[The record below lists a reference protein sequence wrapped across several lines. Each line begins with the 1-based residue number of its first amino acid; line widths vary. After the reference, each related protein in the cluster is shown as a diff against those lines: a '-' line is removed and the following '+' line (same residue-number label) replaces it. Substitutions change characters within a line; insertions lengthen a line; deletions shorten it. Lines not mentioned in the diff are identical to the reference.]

1 MIESSAIILN
11 VDDREAGRYTKSRH
25 LKKFG
30 FEVVEAATGAEAL
43 RKVEEIRPAVVLLDV
58 RLPDMSG
65 IEVCEIIKTKWPEV
79 MVLQTSATFIKV
91 EDRIRGLNGGADS
104 YLIQPAEPEELAAAV
119 GALLRI
125 RRAEDALRGLNE
137 LLENRVRERTAV
149 LEALNEELKNEI
161 AQREMAEAALIQAQ
175 KMEAIGRLTGGL
187 AHDFNNLLTA
197 IVGNL
202 DLIRIGSKEPRT
214 LRLAGNA
221 FKAAERGSKLTAQL
235 LAFSRTQKLAARPV
249 AVNALITG
257 MSEMLAQTLGPSVQV
272 VTVLDPEAGM
282 ARTDDNQLEVAI
294 LNLAI
299 NSRDA
304 MQDGGTLTISTRRR
318 ELTAP
323 DGDLL
328 PGSYITVS
336 VVDTGEGMSPD
347 VIGKAFDPFFTTKA
361 AGKGTGLGLAQVY
374 GISRQCGGSARI
386 LSQTGQGTNVT
397 VWLRSAGADAPLVDE
412 AAAAEIFESA
422 SGEILLIDDDPDVRN
437 TLHELLAELGYTVN
451 AAENADAGLKLLER
465 TNPDIVILDFA
476 MPDVNG
482 AEAAKAIRGKRQA
495 LPILF
500 VSGYADTVAL
510 SEAVGDAP
518 ILHKPFNRA
527 EIAAAVLAAK
537 RRGVPIPD

>member
-11 VDDREAGRYTKSRH
+11 VDDREAGRYAKSRH
-25 LKKFG
+25 LKTFG
-30 FEVVEAATGAEAL
+30 FDVVEAADGAEAL
-43 RKVEEIRPAVVLLDV
+43 RKVEEVRPAVVLLDV

-79 MVLQTSATFIKV
+79 MVLQTSATFINV
-91 EDRIRGLNGGADS
+91 VDRIRGLNGGADS

-257 MSEMLAQTLGPSVQV
+257 MSELLAQTLGPSVQV

-299 NSRDA
+299 NARDA

-318 ELTAP
+318 ELAAP

-347 VIGKAFDPFFTTKA
+347 VMGKAFDPFFTTKA

-397 VWLRSAGADAPLVDE
+397 VWLRSPGADAPPADE
-412 AAAAEIFESA
+412 AAAAQIFDSA

-537 RRGVPIPD
+537 RRGVPRPD

>member
-1 MIESSAIILN
+1 MDETSAIILN

-25 LKKFG
+25 LKQFG
-30 FEVVEAATGAEAL
+30 YQVVEASDGAEAL
-43 RKVEEIRPAVVLLDV
+43 RKVEEVRPAVVLLDV

-79 MVLQTSATFIKV
+79 MVLQTSATFVNV

-104 YLIQPAEPEELAAAV
+104 YLIQPAEPEELGAAI

-137 LLENRVRERTAV
+137 RLENRVRERTAG
-149 LEALNEELKNEI
+149 LQALNEELKSQI

-235 LAFSRTQKLAARPV
+235 LAFSRTQKLTARPV

-257 MSEMLAQTLGPSVQV
+257 MSEMLTQTLGPSVQV
-272 VTVLDPEAGM
+272 VTVLDPGAGM

-299 NSRDA
+299 NARDA
-304 MQDGGTLTISTRRR
+304 MHDGGTLTISTQRHA
-318 ELTAP
+318 LTAP
-323 DGDLL
+323 DADLS
-328 PGSYITVS
+328 PGNYITVS
-336 VVDTGEGMSPD
+336 VSDTGEGMTSD
-347 VIGKAFDPFFTTKA
+347 VMGRAFDPFFTTKA

-374 GISRQCGGSARI
+374 GISRQCGGTVRI
-386 LSQTGQGTNVT
+386 LSQPGAGTSVT
-397 VWLRSAGADAPLVDE
+397 VWLRSAEANARLADQEAVAPVG
-412 AAAAEIFESA
+412 EIA

-451 AAENADAGLKLLER
+451 AAENAAAGLKLLER

-482 AEAAKAIRGKRQA
+482 AEAAKAIRIKHRA

-510 SEAVGDAP
+510 SDAVGDAP
-518 ILHKPFNRA
+518 ILHKPFSRA
-527 EIAAAVLAAK
+527 EFAAAVVAAR
-537 RRGVPIPD
+537 RRGVQIPD

>member
-1 MIESSAIILN
+1 MNETSAIILN

-30 FEVVEAATGAEAL
+30 FEVVEAADGADAL

-65 IEVCEIIKTKWPEV
+65 IEVCEIIKAKWPEV
-79 MVLQTSATFIKV
+79 MVLQTSATFVNV

-104 YLIQPAEPEELAAAV
+104 YLIQPAEPEELAAAI

-125 RRAEDALRGLNE
+125 RRAEDAMRGMNE
-137 LLENRVRERTAV
+137 ILENRVRERTAV
-149 LEALNEELKNEI
+149 LEALNEELKNQI
-161 AQREMAEAALIQAQ
+161 AQRELAEAALIQAQ

-202 DLIRIGSKEPRT
+202 DLIRVGSKEQRT

-249 AVNALITG
+249 AVNDLIVG
-257 MSEMLAQTLGPSVQV
+257 MSEMLTQTLGPSIQV
-272 VTVLDPEAGM
+272 VTALDPDAGM

-304 MQDGGTLTISTRRR
+304 MPEGGTLTIATRRL
-318 ELTAP
+318 ELAEP

-328 PGSYITVS
+328 AGSYVTVS
-336 VVDTGEGMSPD
+336 VEDTGEGMTPE
-347 VIGKAFDPFFTTKA
+347 VMGKAFDPFFTTKA

-374 GISRQCGGSARI
+374 GISRQCGGAARI
-386 LSQTGQGTNVT
+386 RSETGQGTNVT
-397 VWLRSAGADAPLVDE
+397 LWLRCIDASALPIDDPATSE
-412 AAAAEIFESA
+412 MCNSA
-422 SGEILLIDDDPDVRN
+422 SGEILLIDDDADVRN
-437 TLHELLAELGYTVN
+437 TLHELLAELGYRVN
-451 AAENADAGLKLLER
+451 AAESADAGLKILEQ

-476 MPDVNG
+476 MPEVNG
-482 AEAAKAIRGKRQA
+482 AEAAKAIRSKRHA

-510 SEAVGDAP
+510 GEAVGDAP
-518 ILHKPFNRA
+518 ILHKPFTRA
-527 EIAAAVLAAK
+527 EFAAAVIAA
-537 RRGVPIPD
+537 RRKSPPGLG